1 MEHIKLF
8 ENFKLEKNIQ
18 LIIDTILE
26 EEDYDTWQD
35 FLEDQS
41 LGDCQGIIASVS
53 HIIKTNKLKGFK
65 SVFGEIEIIDMA
77 HDESDLGKI
86 MTHHWIVYKNQI
98 LDFSKGTLQDFIDST
113 DFTSIYGDEDAL
125 DFKAIRT
132 TSI

>member
-1 MEHIKLF
+1 MKHIKLF
-8 ENFKLEKNIQ
+8 EAFKLDKNIQ
-18 LIIDTILE
+18 LIIDLLLDE
-26 EEDYDTWQD
+26 EGYDKWSD

-41 LGDCQGIIASVS
+41 LGDCQGIIASVA

-86 MTHHWIVYKNQI
+86 MTHHWIMYKNQI
-98 LDFSKGTLQDFIDST
+98 LDFSKGTLQEFIDST

-132 TSI
+132 TTL